1 MDYLYTNDT
10 RFAHSTSSSWYN
22 KPTGFEWKRENFQ
35 ESNFIILTNLET
47 LNSFKEKKVFGW
59 IIEPPEIDSF
69 QYEYVKKN
77 INSFEKIY
85 TYDEN
90 LLKISDKFDFLP
102 IGGCWIEETD
112 WGIYDK
118 NKVINIIASS
128 KTQTSGHKLRHEV
141 ISNIKNIDIYGNGY
155 NPFKNKIDVL
165 KDYMYSITVENQK
178 MDFLFTEKLID
189 CFLTGTIPIYYGCPS
204 ISKFFNTDGMLIF
217 DSINELSEIVNM
229 IDTEYYYSKIESIKE
244 NFELAKKYTICD
256 NILYEKI
263 KNELR

>member
-1 MDYLYTNDT
+1 
-10 RFAHSTSSSWYN
+10 
-22 KPTGFEWKRENFQ
+22 
-35 ESNFIILTNLET
+35 
-47 LNSFKEKKVFGW
+47 
-59 IIEPPEIDSF
+59 
-69 QYEYVKKN
+69 
-77 INSFEKIY
+77 
-85 TYDEN
+85 
-90 LLKISDKFDFLP
+90 
-102 IGGCWIEETD
+102 
-112 WGIYDK
+112 
-118 NKVINIIASS
+118 
-128 KTQTSGHKLRHEV
+128 
-141 ISNIKNIDIYGNGY
+141 
-155 NPFKNKIDVL
+155 
-165 KDYMYSITVENQK
+165 